1 MRTAK
6 LIVLFVVF
14 SILAAAEEAN
24 AQSPIY
30 LGVKGGISIPNLS
43 AGGGN
48 PVSSGYSSIEGP
60 YFGIFGDFGITRHF
74 AIQAELNYSAQ
85 GGKKNGQQAIPSA
98 DYAPPG
104 TPGLPEYFYANYD
117 SKARLNYLELPVLA
131 KFTFPIGGA
140 WKFLVDAGPY
150 VGYLMKGKNVTTGSS
165 DVYEDEGETTPVTP
179 GPVSFDSTESITS
192 QIHRFN
198 FGIQGGIGL
207 EYFLKHCGY
216 LYLQVGGNY
225 GFMNI
230 QKGTENGKNQTGAA
244 TAAIGY
250 AFSLS
255 RHKKK

>member
-1 MRTAK
+1 MRAAK
-6 LIVLFVVF
+6 LTVLIPVF
-14 SILAAAEEAN
+14 FLFAANTSVN

-30 LGVKGGISIPNLS
+30 LGLKGGVSIPNLS

-60 YFGIFGDFGITRHF
+60 YFGIFGDFGITHHF
-74 AIQAELNYSAQ
+74 SIQAELNYSAQ
-85 GGKKNGQQAIPSA
+85 GGKKNGQQAIPSGEF
-98 DYAPPG
+98 APPG
-104 TPGLPEYFYANYD
+104 TPGLPPYFYANYD
-117 SKARLNYLELPVLA
+117 SKARLNYLELPILA

-150 VGYLMKGKNVTTGSS
+150 VGYLMKGKNVTSGSS
-165 DVYEDEGETTPVTP
+165 PVYEDQGETTPVTP
-179 GPVSFDSTESITS
+179 AEPFDSTESITS

-216 LYLQVGGNY
+216 FYLQVGGNY

-250 AFSLS
+250 AFNL
-255 RHKKK
+255 RGHKKK